1 MATANVG
8 VQKIG
13 WKFSTPLQ
21 ADYLNTFIAGFSS
34 QGLLTRPKMQP
45 TTTSYGADVTIQ
57 PFSLLIVPEDTIPN
71 GSVSESTTDEDGN
84 ILLQKLVKITTT
96 TQIKISITE
105 QIVALGFKYSFTEP
119 SGSTQSQWYGEVVAL
134 APDGIADF
142 KGIIIATCQ
151 NYKPQGEPRYFSVK
165 TNGADI
171 SDFLLMKE
179 GRNPLK
185 WLSVISPRRVT
196 DGIYYNKL
204 EVRTHN
210 DSYNGYINGHNG
222 VNQYK
227 NLTYTLNTNVE
238 VLTNPNGTRGI
249 MPGNFNVFRLQTGLQ
264 IDRTVTEIPVS
275 LSTKDV
281 VLYLGVTTSDYT
293 NGHCYQYD
301 TINSKWNDVT
311 PLIAF
316 RLSEYSNAL
325 PIEKTS
331 GGIFAIVDASLTN
344 QKIYSTAFTNN
355 LTIKPVQEEDINIYY
370 DNNTLFIK

>member
-210 DSYNGYINGHNG
+210 DSYNGYINGHAG
-222 VNQYK
+222 LDYHK
-227 NLTYTLNTNVE
+227 NLVYDLKTDIHEIV
-238 VLTNPNGTRGI
+238 NPNGIRGQ
-249 MPGNFNVFRLQTGLQ
+249 MPDNYNAFKLQSSGFS
-264 IDRTVTEIPVS
+264 IAEC
-275 LSTKDV
+275 
-281 VLYLGVTTSDYT
+281 SD
-293 NGHCYQYD
+293 
-301 TINSKWNDVT
+301 
-311 PLIAF
+311 
-316 RLSEYSNAL
+316 AL